1 MRKQR
6 GFTLVE
12 VGIAAAVLATISALA
27 VVALRGMRQRGA
39 YAGATGDVVGALRLA
54 RSESFGRGQAVYF
67 IVDTNITTDAVG
79 NPTAPRWWVLL
90 DVGGNFDF
98 TLWDPENPSSLGDRV
113 LSSGVFPSSV
123 TVSAPTGYPQA
134 LDAPY
139 QLIPAATGTTP
150 AATPRYCSFCLT
162 GGLRTNY
169 GWVRFAPGAAPAAT
183 FSGAT
188 ASPFGQQLTVLY
200 DNGTQSF
207 MMVIG
212 ILARSGAVFSK
223 EQVL

>member
-27 VVALRGMRQRGA
+27 VVALRGMRQRGG
-39 YAGATGDVVGALRLA
+39 Y
-54 RSESFGRGQAVYF
+54 
-67 IVDTNITTDAVG
+67 
-79 NPTAPRWWVLL
+79 
-90 DVGGNFDF
+90 GG
-98 TLWDPENPSSLGDRV
+98 V
-113 LSSGVFPSSV
+113 
-123 TVSAPTGYPQA
+123 
-134 LDAPY
+134 
-139 QLIPAATGTTP
+139 
-150 AATPRYCSFCLT
+150 CLT
-162 GGLRTNY
+162 GGLRPASA
-169 GWVRFAPGAAPAAT
+169 WVRFAPGAAPAAT

-188 ASPFGQQLTVLY
+188 ASPFGQQLTVRY

>member
-12 VGIAAAVLATISALA
+12 VAIAAAVVATLAALSVA
-27 VVALRGMRQRGA
+27 ALRGMRLRGA
-39 YAGATGDVVGALRLA
+39 YAGATGDVIGALRLA

-67 IVDTNITTDAVG
+67 IVDANVATDALG

-98 TLWDPENPSSLGDRV
+98 ALWDPANPSSLGDKV
-113 LSSGVFPSSV
+113 LSSGIFPAGV
-123 TVSAPTGYPQA
+123 KVGAAAGYPQA
-134 LDAPY
+134 LAAPY
-139 QLIPAATGTTP
+139 QLIPAAVGTTP
-150 AATPRYCSFCLT
+150 TADPAYCSFCLAA
-162 GGLRTNY
+162 GAHPNY

-183 FSGAT
+183 FSGNT
-188 ASPFGQQLTVLY
+188 ASTFGQQLTVLF
-200 DNGTQSF
+200 DNGSRKS
-207 MMVIG
+207 MMVVG
-212 ILARSGAVFSK
+212 ILARSGAIFSA